1 MKAMNETNPN
11 TWRYKV
17 FKSYLRL
24 MHEKLLVRR
33 RYTVGVENLP
43 SKNEK
48 FFIVCNHQNTANDP
62 LNILF
67 ALPISWHVCALARA
81 NVFSVNAVFTRFLNW
96 IGLIPAFRFGWEGI
110 DGLENNY
117 ESFDL
122 VAERVNHP
130 YPFIVFPEA
139 GHTQGHYLDRFT
151 TGTVRMAFHAAKAN
165 NWQDD
170 IMIVPTA
177 HHYSDYFDIQTDFL
191 WMVSKPISLKPY
203 YAEFQEHPNTV
214 MRTITH
220 QMRETIQGMMLDEG
234 AEDYETK
241 DYLRCSALNP
251 AATKDIPLP
260 ERLKEDKAFVR
271 QLQENPHY
279 PDIIQLTTQLK
290 EKEES
295 LGITDMTI
303 AEKPCWLKTL
313 GWSFIL
319 LCLLPL
325 WIVCLWPHAICY
337 TYPPRLIKSDKM
349 FTNSYRFIMSV
360 LFLYPIFAILTIVIM
375 GLVWGWWWQALLWVL
390 LWIPTG
396 RFAWW
401 YFKRFRGVRR
411 AFRYLTSSAQVR
423 GIEALRER
431 INDLL
436 QSRKV

>member
-1 MKAMNETNPN
+1 MNETNPN

-17 FKSYLRL
+17 FKGYLRL
-24 MHEKLLVRR
+24 MHENLLVRR
-33 RYTVGVENLP
+33 RYIVGVENLP

-67 ALPISWHVCALARA
+67 ALPFSWHVCAMARA

-139 GHTQGHYLDRFT
+139 GHTQGHYLDHFT

-165 NWQDD
+165 GWQDD

-191 WMVSKPISLKPY
+191 WMIAKPISLKPY
-203 YAEFQEHPNTV
+203 YERFQEHPNSV
-214 MRTITH
+214 MRDITH
-220 QMRETIQGMMLDEG
+220 QMRETVQGMMLDEG
-234 AEDYETK
+234 IDDYEEK
-241 DYLRCSALNP
+241 DFLRTSALNP
-251 AATKDIPLP
+251 TTLKDIPLP
-260 ERLKEDKAFVR
+260 ERLEKDKVFV
-271 QLQENPHY
+271 QKLKENPAY
-279 PDIIQLTTQLK
+279 QEIISLAAQLK
-290 EKEES
+290 NEEDT
-295 LGITDMTI
+295 LGVKDVTM
-303 AEKPCWLKTL
+303 AEKPGWTKTIVWCL
-313 GWSFIL
+313 PL
-319 LCLLPL
+319 LLLLPL

-337 TYPPRLIKSDKM
+337 AFPPCLIKSDKM
-349 FTNSYRFIMSV
+349 FTNSYRFVMSL
-360 LFLYPIFAILTIVIM
+360 LFLYPLFAILTLVVM
-375 GLVWGWWWQALLWVL
+375 GLVWGWWWQALLWIL

-396 RFAWW
+396 RFGWW
-401 YFKRFRGVRR
+401 YYQRLRLTKRAVC
-411 AFRYLTSSAQVR
+411 YLTSPQKVKT
-423 GIEALRER
+423 IEELRTS
-431 INDLL
+431 ISKLI
-436 QSRKV
+436 